1 MYCIGKGR
9 IVLKKKLVVI
19 LFALSVLSTFLFAS
33 CSPKPSIVPTEASST
48 ATEPTQQAVV
58 QSFPIRMEPLSSE
71 EYDRL
76 MNFGAHT
83 PEDEDADK
91 YLWRYHCEAPP
102 KFIDVW
108 LEIYEKGQLVEK
120 CETMDTNIQSTTG
133 LIFLLSCG
141 KEDPHWEIGLKNG
154 GKYGDHKGSYRF
166 VKAVQSPNSF
176 QLYGEREATLIALF
190 YSKEEQLPQVSFS
203 DLQKGSDF
211 LQEVDLCVLF
221 KAMVM
226 PET

>member
-19 LFALSVLSTFLFAS
+19 LFALSVLSMFLFAS
-33 CSPKPSIVPTEASST
+33 CSPKPSIVPTDSSS
-48 ATEPTQQAVV
+48 AEPTQQAVV

-76 MNFGAHT
+76 MHFGAHT